1 MGGRCL
7 QELRNPTYRQQR
19 RTDLGT
25 IGIRDLHLNSRRGAR
40 YSQLS
45 KQPCCG
51 CVLQARALPRNSAAV
66 AEWAAAAATA
76 RAAEVETALE
86 ETARDETGAAA
97 ETAKGDD
104 ETARRH
110 KTLQQDGSRGSTT
123 R

>member
-1 MGGRCL
+1 MF
-7 QELRNPTYRQQR
+7 
-19 RTDLGT
+19 
-25 IGIRDLHLNSRRGAR
+25 
-40 YSQLS
+40 
-45 KQPCCG
+45 
-51 CVLQARALPRNSAAV
+51 QARALPRNSAAV
-66 AEWAAAAATA
+66 PEWAAAGATA
-76 RAAEVETALE
+76 RAADLETALE